1 LEKAKL
7 QKVMLA
13 SFVTL
18 QTMAPDNAGASSPS
32 SNVKPVN
39 NTTKNFA
46 PNFDEVV
53 NLTGL
58 L

>member
-1 LEKAKL
+1 
-7 QKVMLA
+7 MLA

-18 QTMAPDNAGASSPS
+18 QTMVPENAGASSPS
-32 SNVKPVN
+32 SNMKPAH
-39 NTTKNFA
+39 NTTKKFA

-53 NLTGL
+53 NLTDL

>member
-1 LEKAKL
+1 
-7 QKVMLA
+7 MLA

-32 SNVKPVN
+32 SNVKLAHN
-39 NTTKNFA
+39 ITKNFS

-53 NLTGL
+53 NITDL

>member
-1 LEKAKL
+1 
-7 QKVMLA
+7 MLA

-18 QTMAPDNAGASSPS
+18 QTMAPDSAYAPSPS
-32 SNVKPVN
+32 SNVKPAH

-53 NLTGL
+53 NLIGL

>member
-1 LEKAKL
+1 
-7 QKVMLA
+7 
-13 SFVTL
+13 
-18 QTMAPDNAGASSPS
+18 MAPENADTSSPS
-32 SNVKPVN
+32 SNVKPAY

-46 PNFDEVV
+46 PNFDEVF

>member
-1 LEKAKL
+1 
-7 QKVMLA
+7 MLA
-13 SFVTL
+13 SFMTL
-18 QTMAPDNAGASSPS
+18 WTMVPDNAGAPSPS
-32 SNVKPVN
+32 SNMKPAHN
-39 NTTKNFA
+39 ITKTFA

>member
-1 LEKAKL
+1 
-7 QKVMLA
+7 MLA

-18 QTMAPDNAGASSPS
+18 QTMTPENAGVSSPS
-32 SNVKPVN
+32 SNVKPVH

>member
-1 LEKAKL
+1 
-7 QKVMLA
+7 
-13 SFVTL
+13 
-18 QTMAPDNAGASSPS
+18 MAPENAGASSPS
-32 SNVKPVN
+32 SNVKLAH

>member
-1 LEKAKL
+1 
-7 QKVMLA
+7 
-13 SFVTL
+13 
-18 QTMAPDNAGASSPS
+18 MAPENAGASSNS
-32 SNVKPVN
+32 SNVKSAH

>member
-1 LEKAKL
+1 MSLLGPSLVGYSAVVRILVGVKL
-7 QKVMLA
+7 FT
-13 SFVTL
+13 S
-18 QTMAPDNAGASSPS
+18 G
-32 SNVKPVN
+32 NVEPAH

-46 PNFDEVV
+46 PTHDEVV

>member
-1 LEKAKL
+1 
-7 QKVMLA
+7 
-13 SFVTL
+13 
-18 QTMAPDNAGASSPS
+18 MAPENAGAVYVGASSPS
-32 SNVKPVN
+32 SNVEPAH